1 MNALI
6 KPASAIAIAA
16 GLALSPTASMA
27 AGAHSQTAG
36 GVFTKP
42 IAGVRDNHWYDYRS
56 DLEEA
61 QIELHKDL
69 KDADSYKDRRRAYAE
84 YHREIADAR
93 HDYVKEAREKGLIRG
108 TVTVGG

>member
-1 MNALI
+1 MNTFI

-16 GLALSPTASMA
+16 GLALSPGIALA
-27 AGAHSQTAG
+27 NGAHSQTAA

-61 QIELHKDL
+61 EIELHKDL
-69 KDADSYKDRRRAYAE
+69 KDADSYKDRRRAYRE
-84 YHREIADAR
+84 YHREVADAR
-93 HDYVKEAREKGLIRG
+93 HDYVKEAREKGLLRG